1 MSGPAATG
9 VRRLAGTV
17 TIIETGTVTELMPTV
32 PNATKASTGSMVAA
46 KVVKPDKPQQAALS
60 ERLVFLNQILAF
72 QSWRQSCEAT
82 ILNSGPRVC

>member
-32 PNATKASTGSMVAA
+32 PNAPKASTESMVAA
-46 KVVKPDKPQQAALS
+46 KGLSRTNLNKPLFRS
-60 ERLVFLNQILAF
+60 GLCFLTRF
-72 QSWRQSCEAT
+72 
-82 ILNSGPRVC
+82 